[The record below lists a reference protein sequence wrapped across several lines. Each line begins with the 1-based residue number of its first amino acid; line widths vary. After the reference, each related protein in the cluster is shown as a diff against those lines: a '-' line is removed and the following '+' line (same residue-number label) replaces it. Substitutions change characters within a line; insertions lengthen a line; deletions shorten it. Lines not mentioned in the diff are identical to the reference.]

1 MTRVSKSFPF
11 IFQRYCPLDVEK
23 LRLSVEVEDLLSVA
37 KAKISGEIGRAYE
50 REDFDA
56 LAFRGRIYIYSE
68 IDPPQDVKDRLE
80 EQTKHKSWKLT
91 FRSYKF
97 MDYLQRQSAPQAFIS
112 HDSRDKASIAAPL
125 AASLQDKNCKIWF
138 DQYSLKV
145 GDSLRESIEKG
156 LRECFRCI
164 LILTPNFLQNNKW
177 GKREY
182 RLIFTRELI
191 EEKRKSHNLPVW
203 HQVTAKDVYAYSPIL
218 ADRLGARWE
227 DGVEEVSRKLLEAID
242 APNF

>member
-1 MTRVSKSFPF
+1 MLLDEKDNAVGEIIGRVDFDYDSGVKIISFYISEILPPG
-11 IFQRYCPLDVEK
+11 RGETAA
-23 LRLSVEVEDLLSVA
+23 LSRVEDLLSVA

-125 AASLQDKNCKIWF
+125 AASPQDKNCKIWF

-182 RLIFTRELI
+182 
-191 EEKRKSHNLPVW
+191 NL
-203 HQVTAKDVYAYSPIL
+203 SSL
-218 ADRLGARWE
+218 A
-227 DGVEEVSRKLLEAID
+227 
-242 APNF
+242 N